1 MATMNVNDIT
11 KHTDVIASD
20 GQKVR
25 TVDHLQGTDQIK
37 LTRNEEGSH
46 HLIPLSWVSEIN
58 ENQVM
63 LNVDAEEVKSH
74 WIAA

>member
-1 MATMNVNDIT
+1 MATINANDIS
-11 KHTDVIASD
+11 KHAEVIASD
-20 GQKVR
+20 GQ

-46 HLIPLSWVSEIN
+46 HLIPLSWVSEIK

-74 WIAA
+74 WVAA